1 MRRLLPLARTLALA
15 LLVSASPALL
25 FSASPARAQQPPAS
39 PLMTALEAEL
49 ARAADLRL
57 PDSPAP
63 YLVAYEVLDGE
74 VATAEALFGALSATD
89 EGPYRM
95 LRVDVR
101 VGDYALDSANF
112 EGNFGDRSGTRMRLL
127 PDEDEV
133 LALRRELWLA
143 TDEAYKGATEQLSSK
158 LAAREGSV
166 RPFGP
171 DLLRAPPLVTDP
183 AARPAVPA
191 APLEALVKALSAR
204 LQGHGMEEGRAVARS
219 WQGVRVLASTEG
231 HRAWLPTGFAVLRV
245 EAATR
250 APDGALLRDAVSWV
264 VPTPDQL
271 PPMAE
276 LEAEV
281 DEMVAWLEGLK
292 AAPVEEDYLGPVLF
306 EGPAAMEV
314 FRQLLAPELSGTPA
328 PERPP
333 EGFDDGEQ
341 VPTARIGRRLL
352 PEGWSVVDDP
362 IAALEEGAAGG
373 YRHDFEGVE
382 ARRIEL
388 VQDGVVKTLLMSR
401 VPREGL
407 EASTGH
413 GRSLGADRRI
423 ALPAAVT
430 IEPAR
435 PRGPAR
441 LERKGL
447 ALARQTV
454 QPYLLVVG
462 RMEPAALAED
472 FHVAFS
478 GEGPLPGLTRPTR
491 AWRLY
496 PDGRREPVRGLSFVG
511 VDRRVLRDVVMA
523 GRVEAPRS
531 ELDAEPGPQRFGI
544 GPVGGLPVT
553 WSVPPVLVGEL
564 ELHGGGGREQ
574 RVLPPPETAG

>member
-1 MRRLLPLARTLALA
+1 MSRLLPPAFALWISLLLAA
-15 LLVSASPALL
+15 P
-25 FSASPARAQQPPAS
+25 PARATEPAAS
-39 PLMTALEAEL
+39 PLMAALQAEL
-49 ARAADLRL
+49 ARAPALRL
-57 PDSPAP
+57 PDAPAP
-63 YLVAYEVLDGE
+63 YLVSYEVLDGE

-89 EGPYRM
+89 DGPYRM

-101 VGDYALDSANF
+101 VGDYALDSGNF

-166 RPFGP
+166 RTFGP
-171 DLLRAPPLVTDP
+171 DLLRAPPLVTP
-183 AARPAVPA
+183 PVARPAVPV
-191 APLEALVKALSAR
+191 APLEELVQSLSAR
-204 LQGHGMEEGRAVARS
+204 LQGHGLEEGRAVARS

-231 HRAWLPTGFAVLRV
+231 SQAFVPTGFAVLRV

-250 APDGALLRDAVSWV
+250 AADGALLRDAVSWI

-271 PPMAE
+271 PAMAE

-281 DEMVAWLEGLK
+281 DGMVAWLEGLRQ
-292 AAPVEEDYLGPVLF
+292 APVEEDYLGPVLF

-314 FRQLLAPELSGTPA
+314 FRQLLAPELVGTPA

-333 EGFDDGEQ
+333 EGFSDGEQ
-341 VPTARIGRRLL
+341 VPTARLGRRLL
-352 PEGWSVVDDP
+352 PLGWTVVDDP
-362 IAALEEGAAGG
+362 ARAHAQGLAGG
-373 YRHDFEGVE
+373 YLHDFEGVQ
-382 ARRIEL
+382 AQRVEL
-388 VQDGVVKTLLMSR
+388 VEDGVVRKLLMSR
-401 VPREGL
+401 VPREGMDQ
-407 EASTGH
+407 STGH
-413 GRSLGADRRI
+413 GRALGADRRG
-423 ALPAAVT
+423 AMTAAVT
-430 IEPAR
+430 VQPAR
-435 PRGPAR
+435 PRSPAR
-441 LERKGL
+441 LARKGL

-454 QPYLLVVG
+454 QPYLLVVE
-462 RMEPAALAED
+462 RMEPPALAED
-472 FHVAFS
+472 FRVAFS
-478 GEGPLPGLTRPTR
+478 GEAPLPGLTRPTR

-511 VDRRVLRDVVMA
+511 VDRRVLRDVVLA

-553 WSVPPVLVGEL
+553 WSVPPVLIGEL
-564 ELHGGGGREQ
+564 ELHGAGGREQ
-574 RVLPPPETAG
+574 RVLPPPEPALASGG

>member
-1 MRRLLPLARTLALA
+1 MRRLHLPARVLWLA
-15 LLVSASPALL
+15 LLSPL
-25 FSASPARAQQPPAS
+25 PVARAAAPAPP
-39 PLMTALEAEL
+39 PLMQALEAEL
-49 ARAADLRL
+49 ARTAELRL
-57 PDSPAP
+57 PDAPPP
-63 YLVAYEVLDGE
+63 YLVSYEVLDGE
-74 VATAEALFGALSATD
+74 VATAEALFGALSSTD
-89 EGPYRM
+89 DGPYRM

-101 VGDYALDSANF
+101 VGDYALDSGNF

-166 RPFGP
+166 RELGP
-171 DLLRAPPLVTDP
+171 DLLRVPPLVTEP
-183 AARPAVPA
+183 ALRPAVPVE
-191 APLEALVKALSAR
+191 PLEALVQALSAR
-204 LQGHGMEEGRAVARS
+204 LQGQGLEEGRAVARS

-250 APDGALLRDAVSWV
+250 AADGALLRDAVSWV
-264 VPTPDQL
+264 VPTPAQL

-281 DEMVAWLEGLK
+281 DQMVAWLQGLRQ
-292 AAPVEEDYLGPVLF
+292 APVEEDYLGPVLF

-314 FRQLLAPELSGTPA
+314 FRQLLAPELAGTPA

-333 EGFDDGEQ
+333 EGFADGEQ

-352 PEGWSVVDDP
+352 PEGWTVVDDP
-362 IAALEEGAAGG
+362 VAAREQGLAGG
-373 YRHDFEGVE
+373 YDHDFEGVAAE
-382 ARRIEL
+382 RVEL
-388 VQDGVVKTLLMSR
+388 VQDGVVRRLLMSR
-401 VPREGL
+401 VPREGMDR
-407 EASTGH
+407 STGH
-413 GRSLGADRRI
+413 GRSLGADRRV
-423 ALPAAVT
+423 AMTAAVT
-430 IEPAR
+430 VQPAR
-435 PRGPAR
+435 PRSPSR

-454 QPYLLVVG
+454 QPYLLVVE
-462 RMEPAALAED
+462 RLEPPALAED
-472 FHVAFS
+472 FRVAFS
-478 GEGPLPGLTRPTR
+478 GEAPLPGLTRPTR

-511 VDRRVLRDVVMA
+511 VDRRVLRDVVLA
-523 GRVEAPRS
+523 GRVQEPRS

-544 GPVGGLPVT
+544 GVVGGLPVT

-564 ELHGGGGREQ
+564 ELHGAGGREQ
-574 RVLPPPETAG
+574 RVLPPPEIGLAGPVRTD